1 MFKITK
7 LLTKNILA
15 TTFLV
20 SSLHR
25 IRCISGYEIVNNATL
40 FYEKH
45 GMNPNKI
52 VLCVPGAL
60 GTTQSDFSYQLKE
73 MSKDFTMISFDPRG
87 FGKSKKV
94 TRNFNENFYEAD
106 ANDGIQLMKKLGLY
120 ILRPLL
126 NIQYLG
132 DVCLCWSLKLNC
144 LNVKLQLGITMKQFE
159 RLNKKHKK
167 LIIYWFHMV

>member
-1 MFKITK
+1 MLKIAKSFTNSK
-7 LLTKNILA
+7 LASAL
-15 TTFLV
+15 
-20 SSLHR
+20 SLSAIHQ

-45 GMNPNKI
+45 GLNPDKT

-94 TRNFNENFYEAD
+94 ARNFNENFYETD
-106 ANDGIQLMKKLGLY
+106 ASDGIQLMKKLGISML
-120 ILRPLL
+120 
-126 NIQYLG
+126 
-132 DVCLCWSLKLNC
+132 S
-144 LNVKLQLGITMKQFE
+144 
-159 RLNKKHKK
+159 
-167 LIIYWFHMV
+167 